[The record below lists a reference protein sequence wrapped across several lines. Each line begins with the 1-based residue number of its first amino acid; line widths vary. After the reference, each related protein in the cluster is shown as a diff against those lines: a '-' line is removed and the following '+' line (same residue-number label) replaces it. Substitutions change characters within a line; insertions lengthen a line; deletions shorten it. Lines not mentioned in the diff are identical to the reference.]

1 MLSLFRKKTPAPLGK
16 LVVDMHSHLLPGI
29 DDGSKSL
36 DHTLGMLIKFREFGY
51 KKLIF
56 TPHIMSGVYDNT
68 PEIILG
74 KLEEVRRLITDHQL
88 DLEVDASA
96 EYYLDE
102 TFLGKIKT
110 KNLLPFNGN
119 YILFE
124 CSFRDESILL
134 DEAVFQLQTSGY
146 QPVLAHFERYL
157 CYHGS
162 VEKARQLRSQGVF
175 IQLNLNSLAGHYGP
189 EIQKQGELLLKEKL
203 IDFAASDCHRI
214 EHLQILENNLYK
226 KAFHQLFEL
235 PLRNPSLI

>member
-1 MLSLFRKKTPAPLGK
+1 MFSLFSKKKPAPIEK
-16 LVVDMHSHLLPGI
+16 LAVDMHSHLLPGI
-29 DDGSKSL
+29 DDGSKGL
-36 DHTLGMLIKFREFGY
+36 DHTLGMLLKFKEFGY

-74 KLEEVRRLITDHQL
+74 KLEEVRLLIAEHNI
-88 DLEVDASA
+88 DLEIDASA

-102 TFLGKIKT
+102 TFLEKIKS

-134 DEAVFQLQTSGY
+134 DEAIFQLQTSGY
-146 QPVLAHFERYL
+146 QPVIAHFERYM

-162 VEKARQLRSQGVF
+162 VEKARQLRNQGVF
-175 IQLNLNSLAGHYGP
+175 IQLNLNSLTGHYGP
-189 EIQKQGELLLKEKL
+189 DVQKQAELLLREKL

-214 EHLQILENNLYK
+214 EHLHILEKNLHK
-226 KAFHQLFEL
+226 KTLHQLFEL
-235 PLRNPSLI
+235 PLRNSSLI